1 MQDTLILGGIEFT
14 NRLFTGTGKFPDKN
28 IIPKI
33 LKSSSSQMITVA
45 LRRVDTQAQEENI
58 LNYISKDI
66 VILPNTS
73 GARNAEEAV
82 LLARLAREA
91 GCGDF
96 IKIEVINDN
105 KYLFPDNE
113 ETIKATKILSEEGF
127 IVLPY
132 MMPDLIAARKL
143 KEAGAAAIMPLG
155 SPIGSNLGMQTIDM
169 IKILIENIDLK
180 SKRAVITSLKKRKN
194 LLVRP
199 SVANISNIYVT
210 FSVEEPELN
219 LSQVNRFLISA
230 ESMGVEVSLVLTK
243 CDLISDKRRSYLI
256 DKFEKWGYQV
266 ITLNLQKSDC
276 FKNLLAELKQ
286 KECSI
291 FMGPSGVGKTT
302 LLNMIIPGL
311 QNSTSPVSNKIKR
324 GKNTTRNVELFSM
337 SNQSYIVDTPG
348 FNMQPLEV
356 DIKLLPNLYSEI
368 YKQVIEEGIKCKF
381 RNCLHLNDEGC
392 NLNKSFERYSFY
404 KEMIESSKSHYY
416 QNQED

>member
-1 MQDTLILGGIEFT
+1 MKTNSKHSGLVTKKFNDYYLVDLKNQENPGNSQKFLCKVRKSINFKDKLIY
-14 NRLFTGTGKFPDKN
+14 
-28 IIPKI
+28 
-33 LKSSSSQMITVA
+33 V
-45 LRRVDTQAQEENI
+45 
-58 LNYISKDI
+58 
-66 VILPNTS
+66 
-73 GARNAEEAV
+73 
-82 LLARLAREA
+82 
-91 GCGDF
+91 GDD
-96 IKIEVINDN
+96 V
-105 KYLFPDNE
+105 
-113 ETIKATKILSEEGF
+113 
-127 IVLPY
+127 V
-132 MMPDLIAARKL
+132 
-143 KEAGAAAIMPLG
+143 
-155 SPIGSNLGMQTIDM
+155 
-169 IKILIENIDLK
+169 IENIDLK
-180 SKRAVITSLKKRKN
+180 GKRAIITSLKKRKN

-210 FSVEEPELN
+210 FSVEEPQLN

-243 CDLISDKRRSYLI
+243 CDLISDTRRVSLL
-256 DKFEKWGYQV
+256 DKFGKWGYQA
-266 ITLNLQKSDC
+266 ITLNLKKSDD
-276 FKNLLAELKQ
+276 FNNLLAELNK

-324 GKNTTRNVELFSM
+324 GKNTTRNVELFSI

-356 DIKLLPNLYSEI
+356 DISLLPQLYSEI
-368 YKQVIEEGIKCKF
+368 SKQVIDKEIKCKF
-381 RNCLHLNDEGC
+381 RNCLHINDEGC